1 MFGKGHV
8 KVKVL
13 VKVCGRWFALATDT
27 RSAQNH
33 SLSFGICRAVHD
45 VI

>member
-8 KVKVL
+8 RVKVL
-13 VKVCGRWFALATDT
+13 VNVCGRWFPLATDAHG
-27 RSAQNH
+27 AQNH
-33 SLSFGICRAVHD
+33 SLSFGICRAVRD